1 MKLKF
6 IHKEKIASD
15 SWELMFEKPDGF
27 VYEPGQ
33 YLELKLEH
41 PNHDDRGDTRWF
53 TLSSAPTEGDLM
65 VTTRLVDK
73 HSTYKEALF
82 GLEPGDSVDVKGPMG
97 KFLLPENSNQAIVW
111 IAGGIGVTPFRS
123 QLKFL
128 LDNQSKRNITLIY
141 SNRTKADICFAE
153 LWSEAEDAMPNFK
166 LVNTLVDEV
175 PPDWQG
181 EKGMIDEAMIKRA
194 VGSVNGKEFYISGPE
209 PMVEGFKPKLI
220 EMGVQEK
227 DIHQDWFP
235 NYTEKFFKI

>member
-41 PNHDDRGDTRWF
+41 SNHDDRGDTRWF

-65 VTTRLVDK
+65 ITTRLVDG

-82 GLEPGDSVDVKGPMG
+82 GLQAGDSIDAKGPMG
-97 KFLLPENSNQAIVW
+97 EFLLPKNSNQAIVW

-141 SNRTKADICFAE
+141 SNRTKNDICFTE
-153 LWSEAEDAMPNFK
+153 LWSKADNLMPDFK
-166 LVNTLVDEV
+166 LVNTLVDEI
-175 PPDWQG
+175 PSGWQG
-181 EKGMIDEAMIKRA
+181 ESGMIDEAMIRRA
-194 VGSVNGKEFYISGPE
+194 VGSIKAKEFYISGPE
-209 PMVEGFKPKLI
+209 PMVEGFKPKLVQ
-220 EMGVQEK
+220 MGVAEK